1 MHDINF
7 CMILQVDESEL
18 NPPELNDENPTQVSF
33 FVGAFLANHPMQQQA
48 LLCLENTVERL
59 EAEVEVFGNLLKYM
73 SAKFAL
79 QGAFAPSATSDSE
92 AEGDKPPSAAG
103 PD

>member
-1 MHDINF
+1 MHVVHL
-7 CMILQVDESEL
+7 CMTLQVEESEL
-18 NPPELNDENPTQVSF
+18 NPPELNDENPTNVSF
-33 FVGAFLANHPMQQQA
+33 FVASLMPDNYMHQQA

-59 EAEVEVFGNLLKYM
+59 EAEVEVMGNLLKYL
-73 SAKFAL
+73 SATYAL
-79 QGAFAPSATSDSE
+79 KGAFAPSASDSE